1 MGGGTL
7 PNASSSDDDAEVD
20 GPSRRPPPKPP
31 SEWVWPREGDPI
43 EVEVE
48 EESGATTWEKAVVS
62 AVLVDGWFQAHI
74 TTSGDAVGWAS

>member
-1 MGGGTL
+1 MAVKPVEL
-7 PNASSSDDDAEVD
+7 RAAAVEVL
-20 GPSRRPPPKPP
+20 
-31 SEWVWPREGDPI
+31 EGI
-43 EVEVE
+43 MVAAMLVELRAAAVEVE